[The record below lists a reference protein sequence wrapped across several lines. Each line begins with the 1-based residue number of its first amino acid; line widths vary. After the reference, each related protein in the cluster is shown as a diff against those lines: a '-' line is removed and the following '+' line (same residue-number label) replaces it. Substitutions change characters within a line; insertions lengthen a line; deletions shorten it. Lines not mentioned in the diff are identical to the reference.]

1 TTAIT
6 TTIPSTTKTTT
17 TTTATTSTTTTTTIE
32 YIDDRNGSIPKLQFT
47 LLFSHLHSEPIR
59 IQRS

>member
-6 TTIPSTTKTTT
+6 ITITSTTKTT
-17 TTTATTSTTTTTTIE
+17 TTTATTSTTTTTTTE

-47 LLFSHLHSEPIR
+47 LLFSHLRSEPIR